1 MSLVYQ
7 LNTSFNQLAEGEKV
21 FDIIDGTY
29 VGKKVKIGILRQDID
44 QDENGTIDHIAIVI
58 RAQFIDDNGACL
70 VSSTGVKYEIPS
82 FTNTVPL
89 ALIAETSFTITDL
102 LTTATNQAIERVVN
116 HHAAIDAWAQ
126 LPSQA

>member
-1 MSLVYQ
+1 MSLIYQ
-7 LNTSFNQLAEGEKV
+7 LNTSFNNLAEGEKV
-21 FDIIDGTY
+21 FDITSGSY
-29 VGKKVKIGILRQDID
+29 AGQKVKICILRQDID

-58 RAQFIDDNGACL
+58 KAQFIDDNGDCL

-89 ALIAETSFTITDL
+89 ALIAETSFTVTDL
-102 LTTATNQAIERVVN
+102 LTTATNQAVERVVN

-126 LPSQA
+126 LPAG